1 MLGDHDTVHGRET
14 ARADAVEGGV
24 PEAALVRRIEEH
36 DVEGGALAYEA
47 IERSRDVLAE
57 NSRPVLNTERRDI
70 VAERGHGVAVALDER
85 RVDGAPRQGFEPH
98 ASGASE
104 EIEDAGAR

>member
-57 NSRPVLNTERRDI
+57 NSRR
-70 VAERGHGVAVALDER
+70 
-85 RVDGAPRQGFEPH
+85 
-98 ASGASE
+98 S
-104 EIEDAGAR
+104 